1 MANFEYGTQCKV
13 IASGRI
19 GMVIDSTRA
28 RVTLNLYDKNYFD
41 PDQETYKKTELEI
54 INDRSVKA
62 SCLKQFIKGKLS
74 FAELTE
80 GSNVLPDL
88 VDNDPKAYK
97 ITLKDILSGILV
109 YEDKPFME
117 ICEWVETILAYE
129 DQISFV
135 DDPWEMIRDKVT
147 DQDIMNLLWRDLD
160 EFRWTYDYYDNQA
173 NEVLKDIKNNL
184 IIWLESK
191 RTQLP
196 PKVLRTVA
204 EQFDDDSIDKES
216 EATQKL
222 FKKCLDAMCEKKD
235 PKSIQRRGYCYY
247 CGTKI
252 YPNDWI
258 KARDAFLEYYQLTG
272 DASAANTLGYIYYY
286 GRCNN
291 GVPEYEEAF
300 KYFSIGHAFTYFE
313 STYKLAD
320 MFAHGYGVVKDGKTA
335 NHLYW
340 SVYSQNLK
348 RFIKEDYECKFADA
362 ALRMG
367 NCFRYGYG
375 AEVDLRTAYYYY
387 LQADLAI
394 RKRTEVANHYGD
406 TVVFNGV
413 QRALEEVRQEYT
425 EKGRTEYF
433 VNPIWLNWTLIK
445 HRRCK
450 MKIRELKEGAL
461 LLTASPMKRRD
472 ENKAPLMLI
481 AIPKADYCELKDK
494 ITIRTAPSS
503 TYSIIGDGTEFVFD
517 SYQYDWNGG
526 TKFYLGDDL
535 VAEIITEKYSFKAP
549 SKKEPAP
556 EGKIYHF
563 VRVVF
568 EGSGRTYDYLCDDN
582 SVKAGDQVII
592 NGYDGEKAVN
602 VISVFDKYENQ
613 LGLPLERYKKVIRKV

>member
-1 MANFEYGTQCKV
+1 MANFEYGTHCKV

-28 RVTLNLYDKNYFD
+28 RATLNFYDKNYFD
-41 PDQETYKKTELEI
+41 PDQETFKKTDIEI
-54 INDRSVKA
+54 VNDRSVKA

-80 GSNVLPDL
+80 GSNLLPDL

-204 EQFDDDSIDKES
+204 EQFDDDTIDKES
-216 EATQKL
+216 AATQKL

-272 DASAANTLGYIYYY
+272 DASAANTLGYIFYY

-340 SVYSQNLK
+340 SVYTQNLE
-348 RFIKEDYECKFADA
+348 RFIREDYECKFADA

-425 EKGRTEYF
+425 EKGRTEYY

-461 LLTASPMKRRD
+461 QLTASPMKRRD

-494 ITIRTAPSS
+494 IMVRTAPNS
-503 TYSIIGDGTEFVFD
+503 TYSVVGDGTEFVFD

-535 VAEIITEKYSFKAP
+535 VAEIITERYAFKAP
-549 SKKEPAP
+549 SKKEQAP

-568 EGSGRTYDYLCDDN
+568 EGSGRAYDYLCDDS

-602 VISVFDKYENQ
+602 VVLVFDKYENQ
-613 LGLPLERYKKVIRKV
+613 LGLPIERYKKVIRKV

>member
-1 MANFEYGTQCKV
+1 MANFEYGTHCKV

-28 RVTLNLYDKNYFD
+28 RATLNFYDKNYFD

-54 INDRSVKA
+54 VNDRSVKA

-80 GSNVLPDL
+80 GSNLLPDL

-109 YEDKPFME
+109 YEDKPFVE

-184 IIWLESK
+184 IIWLDSK

-204 EQFDDDSIDKES
+204 EQFDDDTIDKES
-216 EATQKL
+216 IATQKL

-235 PKSIQRRGYCYY
+235 PKAIQRRGYCYY

-272 DASAANTLGYIYYY
+272 DASAANTLGYIFYY

-340 SVYSQNLK
+340 SVYTQNLK

-433 VNPIWLNWTLIK
+433 VNPIWINWTLIK

-461 LLTASPMKRRD
+461 QLTASPMKRRD

-494 ITIRTAPSS
+494 IMVRTAPNS
-503 TYSIIGDGTEFVFD
+503 TYRITGDGSEFIFD

-535 VAEIITEKYSFKAP
+535 VAEIITKKYSFKAP

-568 EGSGRTYDYLCDDN
+568 EGSGRAYDYLCDDN

-602 VISVFDKYENQ
+602 VVSVFDKYENQ
-613 LGLPLERYKKVIRKV
+613 IGLPLERYKKVIRKV